1 MHNRKSK
8 APAYELHALAEG
20 KGFLHVSRN
29 ELGHDRGSWLNAS
42 GATTR
47 GFCSSFEDLS
57 RDKGA
62 LQPKRDDDGLH
73 ASIFFL
79 SKEGNLPEVSSVSQG
94 SGTDEDL
101 ELHYRDQNLKRG
113 DHN

>member
-42 GATTR
+42 GATM
-47 GFCSSFEDLS
+47 S